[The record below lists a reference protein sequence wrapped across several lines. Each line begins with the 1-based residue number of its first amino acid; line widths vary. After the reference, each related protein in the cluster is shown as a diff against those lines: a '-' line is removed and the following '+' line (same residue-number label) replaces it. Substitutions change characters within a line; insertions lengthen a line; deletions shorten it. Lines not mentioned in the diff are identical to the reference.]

1 MRGNGTLPSM
11 FGWLVGTGPGTGM
24 ALLLIIT
31 SLLCGVVGLVG
42 YFVPAIRNAEDLL
55 PDHDELVNAEPVTA

>member
-1 MRGNGTLPSM
+1 M

-31 SLLCGVVGLVG
+31 SLLCGAVGLIG
-42 YFVPAIRNAEDLL
+42 YFVPAIRNAETIL
-55 PDHDELVNAEPVTA
+55 PDHDQQPAVVPAPAD